1 MSESQM
7 DDVLQAAQA
16 QVQEILQLKVE
27 ALQTLIAE
35 NKTTTEALMELRIQ
49 YAQQQSLA
57 QQQIKQLNELKP
69 LVEELETEVQS
80 LEDKHRHLNQHIQQ
94 QERKKLALRREVE
107 KFETESDRR
116 NRELEQL
123 NQSADTLKGEVEKKA
138 ADVQLLEKRIEGMR
152 KLRDEHMLSIMNLT
166 HELSNISSG
175 ADDTNTKQ

>member
-1 MSESQM
+1 M
-7 DDVLQAAQA
+7 
-16 QVQEILQLKVE
+16 
-27 ALQTLIAE
+27 
-35 NKTTTEALMELRIQ
+35 
-49 YAQQQSLA
+49 
-57 QQQIKQLNELKP
+57 
-69 LVEELETEVQS
+69 
-80 LEDKHRHLNQHIQQ
+80 
-94 QERKKLALRREVE
+94 ALRREVE

-175 ADDTNTKQ
+175 ADDTNSKQ

>member
-49 YAQQQSLA
+49 YAQQPSLA

-69 LVEELETEVQS
+69 LVEELEQ
-80 LEDKHRHLNQHIQQ
+80 R
-94 QERKKLALRREVE
+94 
-107 KFETESDRR
+107 F
-116 NRELEQL
+116 
-123 NQSADTLKGEVEKKA
+123 KA
-138 ADVQLLEKRIEGMR
+138 
-152 KLRDEHMLSIMNLT
+152 
-166 HELSNISSG
+166 
-175 ADDTNTKQ
+175 